1 MTGAEG
7 ERSQAAGAGTPLRR
21 NGDGDAVH
29 GAERPAPNWPA
40 LIVLAA
46 TAGGPIVILSFLVI
60 GERGNLT
67 IQVLGLLLAFIGVM
81 TPLVA
86 RYPLS
91 KVWRRTQRLQRTCFI
106 AGVLVVSVA
115 TSLVLYRFANIPAVP
130 AIPGAI
136 RIDGS
141 DQLSPTTPATI
152 VFLEPT
158 PDRQN
163 LGLKLYL
170 DDYIGSG
177 NCTTS
182 ATLTLTP
189 LKGGQEG
196 AAVQVPRP
204 GTISRDPDEVA
215 IPIGGSVQDLR
226 ITVALHSGVGC
237 KLRLVVREAVFHG

>member
-1 MTGAEG
+1 MRRGAFVVLAVFVVG
-7 ERSQAAGAGTPLRR
+7 LILILVIPAIDRERANFLLAWLAVLLAFVFGMAPYMEKYPLPEEPLRR
-21 NGDGDAVH
+21 HARFLLMVVALGVAVV
-29 GAERPAPNWPA
+29 AL
-40 LIVLAA
+40 LIVL
-46 TAGGPIVILSFLVI
+46 V
-60 GERGNLT
+60 R
-67 IQVLGLLLAFIGVM
+67 
-81 TPLVA
+81 
-86 RYPLS
+86 
-91 KVWRRTQRLQRTCFI
+91 
-106 AGVLVVSVA
+106 
-115 TSLVLYRFANIPAVP
+115 PAV
-130 AIPGAI
+130 AVSIPGAI
-136 RIDGS
+136 RIDGH
-141 DQLSPTTPATI
+141 DQLTPTTPATI

-177 NCTTS
+177 NCTTP